1 MDIFLVL
8 SLIGGLALFLYGM
21 HVMGD
26 GLTNLSGGKLEQVL
40 AKLTSNRFKAVLLGL
55 GVTAVIQSS
64 SATTVMV
71 VGFVNSGIMKLTQ
84 AVGVIMGANI
94 GTTITAWIL
103 SLTGI
108 QSDNVLVRMFKPSSF
123 SPILAAIGIILL
135 FSAKSDKKKQL
146 GNILLG
152 FSVLMFGMEM
162 MSDAVSPL
170 KDVPGFTS
178 ILTMFSNPVLGV
190 IAGAALTAVIQ
201 SSSASIG
208 ILQALCATGSVSYST
223 AIPVIMGQNIGT
235 CITAI
240 LSSIGASKNAKRA
253 SCIHLYFNL
262 IGTVLFMS
270 LFYSVNFLSP
280 FAFMNDSANQI
291 GIAAIHTT
299 FNVFTTLVLFP
310 FSSYLVKLSEFTI
323 KDGIKEGS
331 EEKASDMPEAL
342 KALDTRFLELPG
354 FAVTQCKKAVIEM
367 AQITNQ
373 ALDKAIGLLW
383 NYDKKIYKE
392 VEDKEKLVDQYED
405 IVGSYLVKLSTKH
418 LMDEDSKCL
427 SFLLH
432 SINDLERI
440 SDHAVS
446 IAKSAKE
453 ITEKGEDF
461 SSKALGELEV
471 LSQAVMQI
479 CNNTVEIL
487 EKEDNEIA
495 QSIQPLNE
503 VIELLQVE
511 IKERHIKRLRK
522 GKCTIKKG
530 FILTDIITSFQRV
543 AAHCSNIALSMIQIN
558 QESLE
563 THGYAASIPKGE
575 GSTYN
580 KEFIKFKNKYVLSE

>member
-40 AKLTSNRFKAVLLGL
+40 AKLTSNRLKAVILGL

-123 SPILAAIGIILL
+123 SPVFAAIGMILL

-471 LSQAVMQI
+471 ISQAVMQI

>member
-1 MDIFLVL
+1 MDIFVVL

-123 SPILAAIGIILL
+123 SPILAAIGMILL

-471 LSQAVMQI
+471 ISQAVMQI

>member
-1 MDIFLVL
+1 MDIFVVL

-123 SPILAAIGIILL
+123 SPILAAIGMILL

-253 SCIHLYFNL
+253 SSIHLYFNL
-262 IGTVLFMS
+262 IGTVLFIS
-270 LFYSVNFLSP
+270 LFYSINFLSP
-280 FAFMNDSANQI
+280 FAFLDDSANQM
-291 GIAAIHTT
+291 GIAVIHTT

-323 KDGIKEGS
+323 KDGNKEGS
-331 EEKASDMPEAL
+331 EEKTSDMPEAL

>member
-123 SPILAAIGIILL
+123 SPILAAIGMILL